1 MSGSDLPMPASNADS
16 APYWQAAR
24 EGKLVLQQCAA
35 CGLKRFLPR
44 HLCPTC
50 WSDQTQWVEACG
62 RGTVHAVTIVRRAPS
77 QAFREKVPY
86 VVALVDLDEGPRMLT
101 NIVGPNAEQARIGQP
116 VEVTFEVRD
125 NGAVPQFRIAGGN
138 AK

>member
-1 MSGSDLPMPASNADS
+1 MPPLNADS

-24 EGKLVLQQCAA
+24 EGKLVLQQCCA

-50 WSDQTQWVEACG
+50 WSDQMQWVEANG
-62 RGTVHAVTIVRRAPS
+62 RGTIHAVTTVRRAPS
-77 QAFREKVPY
+77 SAFREKVPY
-86 VVALVDLDEGPRMLT
+86 VVALVDLEEGPRMLT
-101 NIVGPNAEQARIGQP
+101 NIVGSNAEQARIGQA

-125 NGAVPQFRIAGGN
+125 NGAVPQFRISAGD
-138 AK
+138 AQ

>member
-1 MSGSDLPMPASNADS
+1 MPAVNADS

-35 CGLKRFLPR
+35 CGSKRFLPR

-50 WSDQTQWVEACG
+50 WSDQTQWVEASG
-62 RGTVHAVTIVRRAPS
+62 RGTIHAVTTVRRAPS

-86 VVALVDLDEGPRMLT
+86 VVALVDLEEGPRMLT
-101 NIVGPNAEQARIGQP
+101 NIVGPNAEQAHIGQL
-116 VEVTFEVRD
+116 VDVTFEVRD
-125 NGAVPQFRIAGGN
+125 NGAVPQFRIAEGGN
-138 AK
+138 AE